1 MTVVMIANKSA
12 FALMNFVH
20 GVPMNH
26 FSTIGTA
33 YASLYAID
41 QQ

>member
-33 YASLYAID
+33 YASLYVID